1 MLLGVP
7 MRGRGEVSNEEW
19 AVLEPLLHFR
29 QRPDGRGRPPQDTRA
44 VLNGVL
50 WILPTGAQWRELPKK
65 YPPYQTCHRRFQQWV
80 RSGQLNKALR
90 ALARELHGHG
100 LLPLE
105 AGLLDGTFASAKCE
119 KGGLAVGPT
128 KRGKGT
134 KIMAIAAVT
143 SLPLAV
149 TVDSASPHETKLVE
163 ETLAGSFLDE
173 LPARLIGDR
182 AYDSDPLD
190 RRLERDYG
198 IELIAPNRE
207 NRSQTQD
214 GRELRRYKRRWCVE
228 RLFAWLQWFRRLVTR
243 YEYHIEN
250 FLGMVRLGCMRI
262 MLRYL

>member
-1 MLLGVP
+1 M
-7 MRGRGEVSNEEW
+7 
-19 AVLEPLLHFR
+19 
-29 QRPDGRGRPPQDTRA
+29 
-44 VLNGVL
+44 
-50 WILPTGAQWRELPKK
+50 PKK

-80 RSGQLNKALR
+80 RSGQLNKAVR
-90 ALARELHGHG
+90 ALARELHSHG

-105 AGLLDGTFASAKCE
+105 EGLLDGTFASCE

-149 TVDSASPHETKLVE
+149 TVESASPHETKLVE
-163 ETLAGSFLDE
+163 ETLAGSF

-190 RRLERDYG
+190 RRLERDYS

-214 GRELRRYKRRWCVE
+214 GRKLRRYQRRWCVE